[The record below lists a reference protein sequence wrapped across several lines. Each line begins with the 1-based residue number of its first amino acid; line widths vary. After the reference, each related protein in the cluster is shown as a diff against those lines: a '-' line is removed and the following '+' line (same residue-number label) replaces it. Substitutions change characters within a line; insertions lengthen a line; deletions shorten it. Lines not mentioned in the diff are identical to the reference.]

1 MNEEKILVT
10 GGSGLVGRSLKLIMP
25 KATYIN
31 SSDVNLLDYNETL
44 HFIKDFQPT
53 TIVHSAAKVGGI
65 IENLKYPVDFI
76 EHNIIINTNIV
87 KASYMCDIK
96 NFIGILSTCIYP
108 NSSEHYPLTEVD
120 LYEGSPPR
128 QNFSYAYAKRCL
140 GVHIDSYR
148 EQYNKKNWCY
158 VIPCNL
164 YGEYDKFDYERS
176 HYVSSLIDKIYST
189 KDGKFELLGT
199 GAPLRQFMYAG
210 DLALAIKSMISKD
223 IYENVNVATD
233 EVLTIKQIADIA
245 LEVLDKK
252 HYSYSFTE
260 KKIQDGQFRKD
271 VSSEKLK
278 NLLGGFE
285 YTKLSDGIKK
295 VYESYKGNHEK

>member
-1 MNEEKILVT
+1 MNKERILVT
-10 GGSGLVGRSLKLIMP
+10 GGTGLVGKSLKSIMP
-25 KATYIN
+25 NANYVS
-31 SSDVNLLDYNETL
+31 SSDMNLLDYNETL
-44 HFIKDFQPT
+44 NFLKDFRPT

-65 IENLKYPVDFI
+65 IENLNYPVDFI
-76 EHNIIINTNIV
+76 EDNVIINSNII
-87 KASYMCDIK
+87 KASYICDVK
-96 NFIGILSTCIYP
+96 NFIGVLSTCIYP
-108 NSSEHYPLTEVD
+108 DLAENYPLTEDD
-120 LYEGSPPR
+120 LHNGAPPA
-128 QNFSYAYAKRCL
+128 QNFAYAYAKRCL

-148 EQYNKKNWCY
+148 QQYNKENWCY

-164 YGEYDKFDYERS
+164 YGEHDKFDYKRS

-210 DLALAIKSMISKD
+210 DLARAIKCMISKD
-223 IYENVNVATD
+223 IFENVNVATD

-245 LEVLDKK
+245 LDVLDKN
-252 HYSYSFTE
+252 HYKYNFTGM
-260 KKIQDGQFRKD
+260 KVQDGQFRKD

-295 VYESYKGNHEK
+295 VYESYKGQ

>member
-1 MNEEKILVT
+1 MIEEKILVT
-10 GGSGLVGRSLKLIMP
+10 GGSGLVGKSLKLIMP
-25 KATYIN
+25 NARYVST
-31 SSDVNLLDYNETL
+31 SDMDLMDYNETL
-44 HFIKDFQPT
+44 NYLKDFRPT
-53 TIVHSAAKVGGI
+53 TVVHAAAKVGGI
-65 IENLKYPVDFI
+65 LENLNYPVDFI
-76 EHNIIINTNIV
+76 EKNLLINTNIV
-87 KASYMCDIK
+87 KASHICDVK

-108 NSSEHYPLTEVD
+108 NSSEFYPLKEDD
-120 LYEGSPPR
+120 LHKGPPPS
-128 QNFSYAYAKRCL
+128 QNFAYAYAKRCL
-140 GVHIDSYR
+140 GVHINTYR

-199 GAPLRQFMYAG
+199 GVPLRQFMYSG
-210 DLALAIKSMISKD
+210 DLARAIKSMISKD
-223 IYENVNVATD
+223 IYENVNVASD

-252 HYSYSFTE
+252 HYSYSFSG
-260 KKIQDGQFRKD
+260 KKIEDGQFRKD

-285 YTKLSDGIKK
+285 FTKLSDGIKK